1 MREVISRTSRLASGA
16 LDYVSGYIN
25 ERAREWN
32 LPPIASIEMGYRDIF
47 TGVRAFPAL
56 ICIVRS
62 ARDIDSFSTLYHLLF
77 GLALKGADID
87 LLQEDGEKFADI
99 LEDSVRADGH
109 LGGLAIDT
117 TGISITTDCTG
128 GFYVVSME
136 CDVSIDRG
144 AFANMIE
151 EAGP

>member
-1 MREVISRTSRLASGA
+1 MREVISRTSQLASGA
-16 LDYVSGYIN
+16 LEYVSGYIN
-25 ERAREWN
+25 ERAEDWN
-32 LPPIASIEMGYRDIF
+32 LPPIASTEMGYRDIF

-62 ARDIDSFSTLYHLLF
+62 ATDVDSFTTRYHLLF
-77 GLALKGADID
+77 GLAVKGADID
-87 LLQEDGEKFADI
+87 LLQQDGERFADI

-128 GFYVVSME
+128 GFYIVSME
-136 CDVSIDRG
+136 CDVDIDRG
-144 AFANMIE
+144 AFANTIE
-151 EAGP
+151 EDT